1 MLVYNVQY
9 LVHDDDEED
18 DAIVLQ
24 SLGVLR
30 HCSITGFGPV
40 LQFFSLIFTGCPC
53 PTSKLSTSI
62 AFLSRTPRETFDITL
77 HFTH

>member
-24 SLGVLR
+24 SLGAALLNNGLWTCTAVL
-30 HCSITGFGPV
+30 
-40 LQFFSLIFTGCPC
+40 
-53 PTSKLSTSI
+53 
-62 AFLSRTPRETFDITL
+62 
-77 HFTH
+77 